1 MTEKQ
6 FSMTSTQIAKV
17 VGTVASP
24 LIVVSELIKNAVDAS
39 AKNIDI
45 SYDREHNTIAVEN
58 DHKGFSIEEIE
69 ELYKPGESSKKVG
82 SNLKNEDG
90 MFLTGS
96 KGQGLLSVFSLCE
109 EAEIT
114 TAPSDQKVHK
124 VGLNR
129 TRGTV
134 EDSVT
139 DQPFEKYF
147 TRVVLKNVNPETI
160 DYLSSEREVRKL
172 RHICSYL
179 YKSQEVP
186 FPKIQLHISGQEIEK
201 INFSCDFPPM
211 LYDVHFSFQK
221 NSGILSF
228 QCDSSN
234 KSINGNRIV
243 LKKFDIKSLQEKMLN
258 YYGIKETI
266 LTSANDFVPVNFD
279 SVPSFEGR
287 VLVYEKKSAG
297 TQLKTYGAG
306 VNVYVNDFAL
316 YYYLAEEND
325 WLGLADFSQR
335 KKSTRLKP
343 HNVFGYVNFPSFDEN
358 IESLKISNERADFIQ
373 DLIYSKLMYL
383 LKGVVMF
390 TILNIDVADKN
401 PEYKQTPKTDPSQ
414 LGENNTPTS
423 GNSNSTA
430 DNAKE
435 GNACSTNET
444 QKNQVV
450 SDTDL
455 GKNTEEDANA
465 YSPEIAYRPKRNIR
479 KHLEFTKDEGE
490 IINSLRDTND
500 LGNKIYNVVFE
511 LSKLDLQVHRYS
523 IAYLYRTLIERLNNI
538 PFSTPTKSCHG

>member
-511 LSKLDLQVHRYS
+511 L
-523 IAYLYRTLIERLNNI
+523 E
-538 PFSTPTKSCHG
+538 